1 MTIRL
6 GIVAFDLDL
15 PFAAGG
21 MDASGFTVP
30 AGTAQ
35 GGCARP
41 AAGLLPANEATSL
54 CAVVASCLTTALWLG
69 GALLR

>member
-6 GIVAFDLDL
+6 GLFAFDLDL

-30 AGTAQ
+30 AGAAQ
-35 GGCARP
+35 GDRTRP
-41 AAGLLPANEATSL
+41 AAGLAAGQATSL
-54 CAVVASCLTTALWLG
+54 CAVLVSCLTTALWLG
-69 GALLR
+69 GALVR

>member
-6 GIVAFDLDL
+6 GLFAFDLDL

-35 GGCARP
+35 GEHTRP
-41 AAGLLPANEATSL
+41 ATALPAGQATSL
-54 CAVVASCLTTALWLG
+54 CAVLVSCLTTALWLG
-69 GALLR
+69 GTLLR